1 MHASHE
7 DCSPNFVH
15 PLNMH
20 MRLKMITA
28 RTSGNCWAVL
38 DAMVT
43 FRLNFVSF
51 YVWFESFTSAV
62 QNN

>member
-51 YVWFESFTSAV
+51 YVWFGK
-62 QNN
+62 